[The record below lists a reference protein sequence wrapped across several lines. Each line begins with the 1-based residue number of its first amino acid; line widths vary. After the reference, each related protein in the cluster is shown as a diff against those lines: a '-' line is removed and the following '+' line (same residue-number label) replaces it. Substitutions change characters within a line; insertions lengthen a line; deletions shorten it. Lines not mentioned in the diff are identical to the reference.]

1 MTLYHVTRAR
11 SLRSILASGLRIM
24 GSHEGRPVVWLCDGE
39 HLLWT
44 LNHVAHWKRRAASSM
59 RILSVACEPGTFS
72 RVRPGTYLSW
82 TDIPPERLECSLSQ
96 TSPVLDPRTLG

>member
-59 RILSVACEPGTFS
+59 RILRVECEPGTFI

-82 TDIPPERLECSLSQ
+82 SDIPPERLECCPSQ
-96 TSPVLDPRTLG
+96 ASIVMDPRTLG